1 MNTPTQPQTSTL
13 RIVLLGA
20 LLALTGA
27 PALAELANGSAAEI
41 QARYERERADCLS
54 GRTTNLDRATC
65 LREAAAA
72 RDEAR
77 RQRLDSGN
85 ANYQRNATQRCAAR
99 RGEEQRDCMRRMRG
113 AGTVS
118 GSVGGGGV
126 LRELHTIEVGPVIE
140 VPVAP
145 PEPPPQ
151 RLPPPPPPQLPP
163 PPPTQ

>member
-1 MNTPTQPQTSTL
+1 MNTSIQPRTPSL
-13 RIVLLGA
+13 RATLLGA
-20 LLALTGA
+20 LLALAGM
-27 PALAELANGSAAEI
+27 PALAALDRSSAEI
-41 QARYERERADCLS
+41 QARYEQERADCMS

-85 ANYQRNATQRCAAR
+85 ANYQRNATQRCAAL
-99 RGEEQRDCMRRMRG
+99 RGEEARDCELRMRG

-140 VPVAP
+140 VPVSPAP
-145 PEPPPQ
+145 PKPLEPPPAQ
-151 RLPPPPPPQLPP
+151 
-163 PPPTQ
+163 